1 MDPDLSL
8 ADFLY
13 PILALLAVFAP
24 LGLVAWLV
32 TFSPCPGRKRHPGGQ
47 P

>member
-1 MDPDLSL
+1 METSLAL

-32 TFSPCPGRKRHPGGQ
+32 TRPPASGAKDRHGRQ